1 MEFLVKDL
9 IKPNHYP
16 QLNKI
21 IFNKDIT
28 RMLKK
33 DDVLFDTLFYGI
45 SGSGKATLL
54 MAYLQKIFG
63 LEVLKLNPNH
73 TTSSD
78 NKNSD
83 SNLTT
88 IEKTGVPLSN
98 NNLIVINDS
107 ITDETFYEFLLA
119 QFDIL
124 GEKLNYMLVL
134 HLERFKQR
142 TISLLMNFMENR
154 KSLTYVLATSN
165 HFNKLDKR
173 VISRFE
179 CYRIPRPS
187 REELTDY
194 FYNMIPSKFDFEKSR
209 IYKIVESTN
218 CDMKLSIIYINQ
230 RLLEA
235 IDPNLKK
242 KSIDNF
248 KYYITCLLQLVF
260 KNDLKQ
266 LPIIRTM
273 ILTIYQS
280 SLSWNEYLKKT
291 LEILYTNKTITEEQ
305 KIRIIHSTAE
315 LDHKV
320 SLAKPSYIHYE
331 AFIFMIMNVIYG

>member
-1 MEFLVKDL
+1 MDFLVKEL

-28 RMLKK
+28 RILKNN
-33 DDVLFDTLFYGI
+33 DVLFDTLFYGV
-45 SGSGKATLL
+45 SGAGKTTLL
-54 MAYLQKIFG
+54 MAYLQKLFG
-63 LEVLKLNPNH
+63 QDVLKLNPNNVSLSDNK
-73 TTSSD
+73 SSD
-78 NKNSD
+78 NQI
-83 SNLTT
+83 TT
-88 IEKTGVPLSN
+88 IEKSGVPLSN

-107 ITDETFYEFLLA
+107 ISDEIFYEFLLS

-142 TISLLMNFMENR
+142 TIGLLMNFIENR

-179 CYRIPRPS
+179 CHRIPRPS
-187 REELTDY
+187 HTELTDY
-194 FYNMIPSKFDFEKSR
+194 FDNMIPKKFNFEKSR
-209 IYKIVESTN
+209 LSKIIESTN
-218 CDMKLSIIYINQ
+218 CDMKLAIIYINQ

-266 LPIIRTM
+266 LPIMRAM

-291 LEILYTNKTITEEQ
+291 LEILYTNKNITEEQ
-305 KIRIIHSTAE
+305 KMKIIQSTAE

-320 SLAKPSYIHYE
+320 SLAKPNYIHYE

>member
-1 MEFLVKDL
+1 MDFLVKDL
-9 IKPNHYP
+9 IKPNNYP

-21 IFNKDIT
+21 IFHKDVT
-28 RMLKK
+28 RILKN
-33 DDVLFDTLFYGI
+33 DNILFDTLFYGV
-45 SGSGKATLL
+45 SGAGKTTIL
-54 MAYLQKIFG
+54 MAYLQKLFG
-63 LEVLKLNPNH
+63 QEVLTLNPNNN
-73 TTSSD
+73 SASD
-78 NKNSD
+78 MNNII
-83 SNLTT
+83 TT
-88 IEKTGVPLSN
+88 IEKSGVPLTN

-107 ITDETFYEFLLA
+107 ISDDTFYEFLLS

-124 GEKLNYMLVL
+124 GEKINYMLVL

-142 TISLLMNFMENR
+142 TISLLMNFIENR

-194 FYNMIPSKFDFEKSR
+194 FHNLIPSKFEFEKSR
-209 IYKIVESTN
+209 IYKIIESTN

-266 LPIIRTM
+266 LPIMRTM

-280 SLSWNEYLKKT
+280 SLTWNEYLKKT
-291 LEILYTNKTITEEQ
+291 LEILYTNKNITEEQ
-305 KIRIIHSTAE
+305 KFKIIQLTSE

-320 SLAKPSYIHYE
+320 SLSKPNYIHYE
-331 AFIFMIMNVIYG
+331 AFIFMIMNVLFG